1 MNLIGTLFK
10 EDGNFLICN
19 SIIEIDSELYISCN
33 VKIKREE
40 IFDLSAYGIEA
51 EKVIT
56 RHLKIEDYHRMTIQ
70 EIYEASQQSTRL
82 RHLVEY
88 LRDEKINQILLVIN

>member
-40 IFDLSAYGIEA
+40 MFDLSAYGLEA
-51 EKVIT
+51 DKLISSQI
-56 RHLKIEDYHRMTIQ
+56 KPEDYRKMTIQ
-70 EIYEASQQSTRL
+70 EIYEASQQSTSL

-88 LRDEKINQILLVIN
+88 LRDEKINQILK

>member
-33 VKIKREE
+33 LKIKREE
-40 IFDLSAYGIEA
+40 IFDLSAYGLEA
-51 EKVIT
+51 DKLISSQI
-56 RHLKIEDYHRMTIQ
+56 KPEDYRKMTIQ
-70 EIYEASQQSTRL
+70 EIYEASQQSTSL

-88 LRDEKINQILLVIN
+88 LRDEKINQILK

>member
-40 IFDLSAYGIEA
+40 IFDLSAYGLEA
-51 EKVIT
+51 DKLISSQI
-56 RHLKIEDYHRMTIQ
+56 KPEDYRKMTIQ
-70 EIYEASQQSTRL
+70 EIYEASQQSTSL

-88 LRDEKINQILLVIN
+88 LRDEKINQILK

>member
-1 MNLIGTLFK
+1 MNLIGTLFR

-40 IFDLSAYGIEA
+40 IFDLSAYGLEA
-51 EKVIT
+51 DKLISSQI
-56 RHLKIEDYHRMTIQ
+56 KPEDYRKMTIQ
-70 EIYEASQQSTRL
+70 EIYEASQQSTSL

-88 LRDEKINQILLVIN
+88 LRDEKINQILK

>member
-1 MNLIGTLFK
+1 MNQIGTLYK
-10 EDGNFLICN
+10 EDGQWIICN

-40 IFDLSAYGIEA
+40 IFDLSTYGLEA
-51 EKVIT
+51 DKLILSQIKT
-56 RHLKIEDYHRMTIQ
+56 EDYRKMTIQ
-70 EIYEASQQSTRL
+70 EIYEASQQSTSL

-88 LRDEKINQILLVIN
+88 FRDEKINQILK

>member
-1 MNLIGTLFK
+1 MNQIGTLYK

-19 SIIEIDSELYISCN
+19 SIIEIDSELHISCN

-40 IFDLSAYGIEA
+40 IFDLSSYGLEA
-51 EKVIT
+51 DKLISQ
-56 RHLKIEDYHRMTIQ
+56 HLKPEDYHKMTIQ
-70 EIYEASQQSTRL
+70 EIYEASQSTSL

-88 LRDEKINQILLVIN
+88 MREEKINQILE

>member
-10 EDGNFLICN
+10 EDGKYIICN
-19 SIIEIDSELYISCN
+19 SIVEIESELYLSHN
-33 VKIKREE
+33 VRINREE

-70 EIYEASQQSTRL
+70 EIYEASQYSQNL
-82 RHLVEY
+82 QHLLKY
-88 LRDEKINQILLVIN
+88 LRDEKINQILK

>member
-1 MNLIGTLFK
+1 MNQIGTLYK
-10 EDGNFLICN
+10 EDGQWIICN

-40 IFDLSAYGIEA
+40 IFDLSAYGLEA
-51 EKVIT
+51 DKLILSQIKT
-56 RHLKIEDYHRMTIQ
+56 EDYRKMTIQ
-70 EIYEASQQSTRL
+70 EIYEASQQSTSL

-88 LRDEKINQILLVIN
+88 LRDEKINQILK

>member
-10 EDGNFLICN
+10 EDGKYIICN
-19 SIIEIDSELYISCN
+19 SIVEIESELYLSHN
-33 VKIKREE
+33 VRINREE

-70 EIYEASQQSTRL
+70 EIYEASQHSQNL
-82 RHLVEY
+82 QHLLKY
-88 LRDEKINQILLVIN
+88 LRDEKINQILN

>member
-10 EDGNFLICN
+10 EDGKYVICN
-19 SIIEIDSELYISCN
+19 SIIEINSVLYISCN
-33 VKIKREE
+33 VRISREE

-51 EKVIT
+51 DKLISSQI
-56 RHLKIEDYHRMTIQ
+56 KSDDYRKMTIQ
-70 EIYEASQQSTRL
+70 EIYEASQQSTNL

-88 LRDEKINQILLVIN
+88 LRDEKINQILK

>member
-1 MNLIGTLFK
+1 MNQIGTLYK
-10 EDGNFLICN
+10 EDGQWIICN

-40 IFDLSAYGIEA
+40 IFDLSAYGLEA
-51 EKVIT
+51 DKLILSQIKT
-56 RHLKIEDYHRMTIQ
+56 EDYRKMTIQ
-70 EIYEASQQSTRL
+70 EIYESSQQSTSL

-88 LRDEKINQILLVIN
+88 LRDEKINQILK